1 MKGKYTTWIMLLLL
15 LALLGLTAWMFWAI
29 QKIEE
34 QRKSGRQALAWSRP
48 LGLDHQTT
56 APPA

>member
-29 QKIEE
+29 QKIEGDHVPG
-34 QRKSGRQALAWSRP
+34 RRISMTVPSGP
-48 LGLDHQTT
+48 DH
-56 APPA
+56 